1 MRVAMIAGLMMVMGT
16 QAWAAGT
23 TDVDQIVAKRR
34 AHQADI
40 DYYTSRYDGAD
51 LAAKANCAEPVMP
64 SHSASRDG
72 VKQVR
77 NNIAAWSECYNQF
90 IGSYNAL
97 LPAGKAIPADV
108 AAVMTD
114 AERKVAAT
122 RMDMAYTEI
131 AMEMQ
136 RKAQALDVKAELW
149 AQATSEFLKDPSYVK
164 HFKQNYYS
172 VNNSDNGMASYVVG
186 SAMPGQRPTADNR
199 R

>member
-1 MRVAMIAGLMMVMGT
+1 MIAGLMMVMGA

-23 TDVDQIVAKRR
+23 SDVDQIVAQRR

-51 LAAKANCAEPVMP
+51 LAAKAGCAEPVIP
-64 SHSASRDG
+64 AHSASRDG

-77 NNIAAWSECYNQF
+77 VNLAEWSECYQRF

-97 LPAGKAIPADV
+97 LPAGKAIPTEV

-114 AERKVAAT
+114 AERQVAAT

-136 RKAQALDVKAELW
+136 RKAQALNVKSELW
-149 AQATSEFLKDPSYVK
+149 AQATSEYLRDPSYIK
-164 HFKQNYYS
+164 HFKENYYS
-172 VNNSDNGMASYVVG
+172 VNNTDNGMASYVVG
-186 SAMPGQRPTADNR
+186 SAMPGQKPTANNR